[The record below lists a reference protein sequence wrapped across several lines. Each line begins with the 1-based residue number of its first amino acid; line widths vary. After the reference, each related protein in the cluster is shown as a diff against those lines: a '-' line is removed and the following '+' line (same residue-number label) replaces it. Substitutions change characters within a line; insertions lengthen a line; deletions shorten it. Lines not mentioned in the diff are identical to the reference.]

1 MQETQVWSLGQED
14 PLEKEMATHSS
25 GLENP
30 MDRGAWWATVH
41 GVAKSRTRLS
51 DYTLS
56 VAKLCV
62 TPFRSHGLQHTRV
75 LCSPLSPR
83 VCSNSRLLSQWCYP
97 TISSSVT
104 PFSSALNLS
113 QRQSFPTNPLSTSGG
128 QSIGASAS
136 ASVLPMSVQGR
147 FPLGL
152 TSWIS
157 LQSKRLSRVFSSITT
172 QKHQFFSV
180 QPSLWYNSYIHMM
193 TGKTTALTMLWH
205 MLWHSYDPLIMPLY
219 MMKYFFFF
227 WGRKGM

>member
-1 MQETQVWSLGQED
+1 M
-14 PLEKEMATHSS
+14 M
-25 GLENP
+25 
-30 MDRGAWWATVH
+30 
-41 GVAKSRTRLS
+41 LS
-51 DYTLS
+51 DHLI
-56 VAKLCV
+56 LCH
-62 TPFRSHGLQHTRV
+62 PLL
-75 LCSPLSPR
+75 LCPQSLPASE
-83 VCSNSRLLSQWCYP
+83 
-97 TISSSVT
+97 
-104 PFSSALNLS
+104 
-113 QRQSFPTNPLSTSGG
+113 SFPTNPLSTSGG

-219 MMKYFFFF
+219 MMIYFFFF
-227 WGRKGM
+227 FEAGRVCNQFHFNTMNFLFPGEANLQFSQGWSSGKGLGILCLTKINPVLTTKT